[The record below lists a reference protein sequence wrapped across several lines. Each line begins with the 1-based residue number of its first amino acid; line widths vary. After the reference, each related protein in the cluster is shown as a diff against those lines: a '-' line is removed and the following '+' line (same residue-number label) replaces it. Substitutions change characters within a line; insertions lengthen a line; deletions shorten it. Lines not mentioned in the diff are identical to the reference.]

1 MQSYKGVG
9 DKDCKCLV
17 QLIQQ
22 SYNIVSMM
30 LFNIQS
36 HNWHEISSMF
46 HCSHNEALQSH
57 IKQPIQLTMNYH
69 QKMQECL

>member
-1 MQSYKGVG
+1 
-9 DKDCKCLV
+9 
-17 QLIQQ
+17 
-22 SYNIVSMM
+22 
-30 LFNIQS
+30 
-36 HNWHEISSMF
+36 MF